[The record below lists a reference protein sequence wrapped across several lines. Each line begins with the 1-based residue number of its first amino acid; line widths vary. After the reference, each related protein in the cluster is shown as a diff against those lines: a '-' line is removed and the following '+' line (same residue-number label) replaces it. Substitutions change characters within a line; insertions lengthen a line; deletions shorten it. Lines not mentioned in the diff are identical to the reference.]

1 MIKVIRQFYK
11 LSEKKTY
18 LPGETLNLSKQDEA
32 DVVANG
38 FAEYVKEDKRKKVKI
53 DKK

>member
-11 LSEKKTY
+11 QSEKKTY
-18 LPGETLNLSKQDEA
+18 KVDALVSFSKEEDKSLV
-32 DVVANG
+32 DNG
-38 FAEYVKEDKRKKVKI
+38 FAEFVKEDKRKKIKI

>member
-1 MIKVIRQFYK
+1 MIKVIKQFYK
-11 LSEKKTY
+11 VSTKKTHY
-18 LPGETLNLSKQDEA
+18 PEETLSFTKQEES

-38 FAEYVKEDKRKKVKI
+38 FAEYVKEDKRKKEKI